1 MLKAAPHISNGS
13 HSGNTLKDFVDEG
26 VEDGH
31 CFVQDTVTDNQSLL
45 ILLWTNGSWKLSNF
59 VGSTSALEKESI
71 AHFLAFVANCLGV
84 GQIFG
89 SQKM

>member
-45 ILLWTNGSWKLSNF
+45 ILLWTNSSWKLSNF

-71 AHFLAFVANCLGV
+71 AHFLAFAANCLGV